1 MTTREVQES
10 LKKLG
15 WPINVD
21 GSFGERTRRAVKN
34 FQRGF
39 AFWNLLADGSA
50 GPTTHKALK
59 YAVAHGGLCSV
70 HFAFRE
76 FKSPGNGWIKLDR
89 ELVRGLEEYRD
100 EVGGPV
106 VVTSGYRDPKYNQSI
121 GSPYNSQH
129 VYGNAA
135 DVQPKLKLKEV
146 KRLRRF
152 SGIGVV
158 RSTELVLHM
167 DVRHR
172 GPNTSGG
179 TVGSPTVW
187 FE

>member
-1 MTTREVQES
+1 VNTKEVQEA
-10 LKKLG
+10 LKRLG
-15 WPINVD
+15 WPIQAD
-21 GSFGERTRRAVKN
+21 GSFGERTFRAVKN

-39 AFWNLLADGSA
+39 AFWDLIADGAA
-50 GPTTHKALK
+50 GEKTQRALR
-59 YAVAHGGLCSV
+59 YSVAHGGLSSP

-76 FKSPGNGWIKLDR
+76 FKSPGNGWIKVDR
-89 ELVRGLEEYRD
+89 ELARGLEEYRD

-106 VVTSGYRDPKYNQSI
+106 IITSG
-121 GSPYNSQH
+121 
-129 VYGNAA
+129 
-135 DVQPKLKLKEV
+135 EV

-158 RSTELVLHM
+158 KSSEKIIHM

-179 TVGSPTVW
+179 TVGNPTVW

>member
-1 MTTREVQES
+1 MNTKEVQEA

-15 WPINVD
+15 WPIQVD
-21 GSFGERTRRAVKN
+21 GSFGERTRRAVRN

-39 AFWNLLADGSA
+39 AFWNLLDDGSA
-50 GPTTHKALK
+50 GPNTHKALN
-59 YAVAHGGLCSV
+59 YSVHHEGLCSP

-100 EVGGPV
+100 EIGGPV
-106 VVTSGYRDPKYNQSI
+106 IVTSGYRDPAYNSSI

-135 DVQPKLKLKEV
+135 DVQPKVKLKEV

-158 RSTELVLHM
+158 KHSGLVLHM

-179 TVGSPTVW
+179 TVLNPTVW

>member
-1 MTTREVQES
+1 MTTKEVQEA
-10 LKKLG
+10 LRKLG
-15 WPINVD
+15 WPIKAD
-21 GSFGERTRRAVKN
+21 GSFGEHTFRAVKN

-39 AFWNLLADGSA
+39 AFWDLIADGAA
-50 GPTTHKALK
+50 GERTQRALK
-59 YAVAHGGLCSV
+59 YSVLHGGLCSP
-70 HFAFRE
+70 HFAYRE
-76 FKSPGNGWIKLDR
+76 FKSPGNGWIKVDR
-89 ELVRGLEEYRD
+89 ELARGLEEYRD
-100 EVGGPV
+100 EVGNPV
-106 VVTSGYRDPKYNQSI
+106 IVTSGYRDPKYNASI

-135 DVQPKLKLKEV
+135 DVDPTLKLGEV
-146 KRLRRF
+146 KRLKRF

-158 RSTELVLHM
+158 KSSGKVIHM

-179 TVGSPTVW
+179 TIHNPTVW

>member
-1 MTTREVQES
+1 MNTREVQQA
-10 LKKLG
+10 LRQVG
-15 WPINVD
+15 WPIAVD
-21 GSFGERTRRAVKN
+21 GSFGERTFRAVKN

-39 AFWNLLADGSA
+39 SFWNLIADGSA
-50 GPTTHKALK
+50 GPKTERALIYSVK
-59 YAVAHGGLCSV
+59 HGGLASP
-70 HFAFRE
+70 HFAYRE
-76 FKSPGNGWIKLDR
+76 FKSPGNGWIKLASA
-89 ELVRGLEEYRD
+89 LLRGLEEYRD

-106 VVTSGYRDPKYNQSI
+106 IIQSGYRDPAYNRKI

-135 DVQPKLKLKEV
+135 DVTPTLPLKEI

-158 RSTELVLHM
+158 RHSGKVLHM
-167 DVRHR
+167 DVRHV

-179 TVGSPTVW
+179 TVVDPTIW